1 MKDLIFDFGGVL
13 VDWNPRYLYRKV
25 FASNEEME
33 WFLSQVCTPQ
43 WNAGQ
48 DAGRPFEQGVK
59 LLTEQYPNYA
69 EQIKAFDTRWVEM
82 LKGEIPGMR
91 DLIHALKQRGYKMY
105 GLTNWSAE
113 KLPLAWERYEVL
125 RAMDG
130 VIVSGEEKMIKPD
143 PDIYKCLLTRFNL
156 QPENCIFIDDN
167 AENRAAAQALGFEVI
182 GFENA
187 TQLQRE
193 LAARQI
199 LV

>member
-1 MKDLIFDFGGVL
+1 
-13 VDWNPRYLYRKV
+13 
-25 FASNEEME
+25 
-33 WFLSQVCTPQ
+33 
-43 WNAGQ
+43 
-48 DAGRPFEQGVK
+48 
-59 LLTEQYPNYA
+59 
-69 EQIKAFDTRWVEM
+69 M

-130 VIVSGEEKMIKPD
+130 VIVSGEEKMIKPS

-187 TQLQRE
+187 AQLQRE